1 MRIFYKVSNCSIIL
15 LLNFQ
20 QHTQIIYYS
29 SHICYILKMLTMLSD
44 QMYMTFHYKWWN
56 HQWLKLRNTVYLMEK
71 NVLVF
76 YFCFSQHFVVLI
88 LQSVHYIT
96 IWICYFAEL
105 HVTSI
110 PYASLTP
117 LHVTKLKYEF
127 KQMWT
132 LQYQLFTKSWYKCIF
147 KNFIFVSNIMI

>member
-1 MRIFYKVSNCSIIL
+1 
-15 LLNFQ
+15 
-20 QHTQIIYYS
+20 
-29 SHICYILKMLTMLSD
+29 
-44 QMYMTFHYKWWN
+44 
-56 HQWLKLRNTVYLMEK
+56 MEK

-127 KQMWT
+127 KKKCEHYNINY
-132 LQYQLFTKSWYKCIF
+132 LQKVGINVYSKTTFLFLIL
-147 KNFIFVSNIMI
+147 